1 MRSTLFVFLFSV
13 LASSVVAQK
22 PHPIL
27 RSFSA
32 VKQPNGVN
40 LKWVIIGGRQ
50 CDGTRVF
57 RADETLQ
64 FDLVEHIEGI
74 CGSQADDVTYSY
86 FDNSPKSNS
95 YNYYRLE
102 MGLQGFTDTVKRSTP
117 GAKDLRK
124 ADFVR
129 DVPLLWEKISRAQ
142 PKVAWFHGKVAYKN
156 YLSVLKQD
164 ARNVEWGLQPVKIA
178 SSKVFVTPNPS
189 PANAAFSLDD
199 LTDWY
204 QQLHRCLSDV

>member
-1 MRSTLFVFLFSV
+1 MRSILFLFLFSV
-13 LASSVVAQK
+13 LSSSVVAQK
-22 PHPIL
+22 PHSIL

-102 MGLQGFTDTVKRSTP
+102 MGLQGFTDTVNVFFEDFGTDRYLLLSQPQVRSYRILFSN
-117 GAKDLRK
+117 DLNRE
-124 ADFVR
+124 ASLNVFD
-129 DVPLLWEKISRAQ
+129 LS
-142 PKVAWFHGKVAYKN
+142 GKVIY
-156 YLSVLKQD
+156 QD
-164 ARNVEWGLQPVKIA
+164 QTIGNDFQLNSLNWDAGVY
-178 SSKVFVTPNPS
+178 VFRISGV
-189 PANAAFSLDD
+189 AEVDVAGKLYFSG
-199 LTDWY
+199 
-204 QQLHRCLSDV
+204 R